1 MFDHKCLDSDDR
13 SDLNINQLK
22 SNENSIRFPM
32 SPFFPLDLLKM
43 MEPRADLD
51 SSSKGLCLC
60 VHVCVCLQ
68 RQDTDASASYKSKCF
83 K

>member
-22 SNENSIRFPM
+22 SNENSICFPT

-51 SSSKGLCLC
+51 SSSKCLC

-68 RQDTDASASYKSKCF
+68 RQDTDASAGYKSKCF